1 MMTIFHIAASV
12 TFALFSAK
20 VGTEKVSFREEV
32 WKLNE
37 EHECREIFRPTRRL
51 VLASFATTAII
62 PSRLE
67 AYEER
72 DNIISNVSTIHIRL
86 ESSQQRLGIEMAEAI
101 IGSPPRSV
109 AIVKSLDPFGL
120 AAKRYIESGMIL
132 KMKGDQP
139 VESYVSNVKDIV
151 QRIRNGPYPIDF
163 KFMSLAAGGDAVGDL
178 GKTLVAAEDAL
189 ELAKQT
195 SGANSV
201 ASKDGGANENRNS
214 GYIVK
219 VLSKSDSD
227 VCSIR
232 SRRGD
237 VMEIQY
243 TASYYNKSGG
253 DNGDNLIVYDSSF
266 QRGTGQPYQ
275 FVLGSGDMLAGVDLG
290 LYDMCPGEVRNIE
303 IPKSLGYGDKGNKM
317 FRIPG
322 DVKLVWRVELI
333 SVNSNRE

>member
-12 TFALFSAK
+12 TFALSSAK

-51 VLASFATTAII
+51 VLASFATTVII

-67 AYEER
+67 AYEQR

-178 GKTLVAAEDAL
+178 GKSLVAAEDAL

-195 SGANSV
+195 SGASSV
-201 ASKDGGANENRNS
+201 ASKDGANENRNS

-333 SVNSNRE
+333 SVNSTRE